1 MTIIMRIRTV
11 LSGWQGA
18 PGLGT
23 HYFLPGTAGGV
34 TADAVD
40 CCGRVRAFWLAA
52 QGIFPT
58 TMGFQVSGSVDLLE
72 AVDGTLTGGLSG
84 GSPAGTAG
92 SNANTFAP
100 FATMVLLRAQTG
112 VVIGGR
118 RVLGRFFLGPVA
130 TNQNVNGVPTAAA
143 GSSATAA
150 GAALNSGAT
159 ASVPVVWHRP
169 HGSPPAGGL
178 HVPISGYQASP
189 EFAILRSRRD

>member
-11 LSGWQGA
+11 LSGWQGG

-40 CCGRVRAFWLAA
+40 CAARVRAFWNAA
-52 QGIFPT
+52 AGIFPT
-58 TMGFQVSGSVDLLE
+58 VMGFQVSGSVDLIE
-72 AVDGTLTGGLSG
+72 AVDGSLTGGLSG

-100 FATMVLLRAQTG
+100 YSTMVLLRAQTG
-112 VVIGGR
+112 VVINSR
-118 RVLGRFFLGPVA
+118 RVLGHWYLGPVA

-143 GSSATAA
+143 GTSAIAG
-150 GAALNSGAT
+150 GAALLTGAT

-169 HGSPPAGGL
+169 HGSPPGGGV
-178 HVPISGYQASP
+178 HVPISGFQASP
-189 EFAILRSRRD
+189 EFAVLRSRRD